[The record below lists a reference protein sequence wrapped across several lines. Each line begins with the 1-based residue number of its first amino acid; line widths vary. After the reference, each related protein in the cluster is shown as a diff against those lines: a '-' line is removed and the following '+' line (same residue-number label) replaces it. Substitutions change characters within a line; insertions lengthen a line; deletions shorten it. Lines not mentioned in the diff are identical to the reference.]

1 MTMKNGHDAREAE
14 PARSYP
20 DLHDQLDALDKV
32 GLLLKIDIPIN
43 KDTEIHPLMR
53 WQFRG
58 GLDENDRKA
67 MLFTNV
73 VDAKGKKYDI
83 PVVIGAMGGSR
94 TIYQIGLGHPPDQVA
109 AVWARAMNNLIPPR
123 MVDNAPCQQVVI
135 EGSALDRPGCAL
147 EALPVP
153 ISTPG
158 WDNGPY
164 LTTSA
169 FITKDPD
176 TGVQNLGNYRAQVK
190 SPRRLGM
197 NPSVELKA
205 GGYQHWLKY
214 KALGRPMPTAVVV
227 GLPPAIAYASVQKA
241 PETIDEISLAGGL
254 VGSPINVVKA
264 RTVDLMV
271 PAEAEI
277 VIEGYI
283 DTEYLEPEAPFGES
297 HGHVNLAEYN
307 GFMDVTC
314 ITRKRKAIFTSF
326 LSQLA
331 PSESTVMRQPGQEA
345 IFLRHLRDHIGIKGI
360 LHVHM
365 HMPLIGGYRVLV
377 LQFERGTPQTEVWR
391 GLYASVTVQR
401 PSGKFVIATNDDIDP
416 NNADAILWAMTFRAK
431 PHLDMQILPYREEGH
446 GPRDKVR
453 GSEDSSL
460 LVNATLRQDYPPL
473 SLPKRAY
480 MERARAIWEDEL
492 KLPKLKPEAPWFG
505 YDLGAWTDDL
515 EHQAQLAVRGDY
527 WETGRV
533 IAQRRRNDVKMNTE
547 VRDVIDEP
555 EESRNARRGKQ
566 AAPGRAS
573 GHEP

>member
-1 MTMKNGHDAREAE
+1 
-14 PARSYP
+14 
-20 DLHDQLDALDKV
+20 V

-123 MVDNAPCQQVVI
+123 TVDNAPCQQLVI

>member
-1 MTMKNGHDAREAE
+1 MKNGHNAREAE

-123 MVDNAPCQQVVI
+123 TVDNAPCQQVVI

>member
-1 MTMKNGHDAREAE
+1 MKNGHDAREAE

-123 MVDNAPCQQVVI
+123 TVDNAPCQQVVI

>member
-1 MTMKNGHDAREAE
+1 
-14 PARSYP
+14 
-20 DLHDQLDALDKV
+20 
-32 GLLLKIDIPIN
+32 
-43 KDTEIHPLMR
+43 MR

-123 MVDNAPCQQVVI
+123 TVDNAPCQQVVI

-431 PHLDMQILPYREEGH
+431 PHLDMQILPHREEGH

>member
-123 MVDNAPCQQVVI
+123 TVDNAPCQQVVI

>member
-1 MTMKNGHDAREAE
+1 MKNGHNAREAE

-109 AVWARAMNNLIPPR
+109 AVWARAMTNLIPPR
-123 MVDNAPCQQVVI
+123 TVDNAPCQQVVI

>member
-1 MTMKNGHDAREAE
+1 MKNGHDAREAE

-123 MVDNAPCQQVVI
+123 TVDNAPCQQVVI

-205 GGYQHWLKY
+205 GGYLHWLKY

-314 ITRKRKAIFTSF
+314 ITRKRNAIFTSF

-331 PSESTVMRQPGQEA
+331 PSEATVMRQPGQEA

>member
-1 MTMKNGHDAREAE
+1 MAMKKGHDAREVE
-14 PARSYP
+14 PSRSYP
-20 DLHDQLDALDKV
+20 DLHDQLDALDKA

-83 PVVIGAMGGSR
+83 PVIIGAMGGSR
-94 TIYQIGLGHPPDQVA
+94 KIYQIGLGHPPDQVG
-109 AVWARAMNNLIPPR
+109 AVWTRAMNNLIPPR
-123 MVDNAPCQQVVI
+123 TVDNAPCQQVII
-135 EGSALDRPGCAL
+135 EGSALDRPGGAL

-205 GGYQHWLKY
+205 GGYLHWLKY
-214 KALGRPMPTAVVV
+214 KALGKPMPTAVVV

-326 LSQLA
+326 MSQLA
-331 PSESTVMRQPGQEA
+331 PSEATVMRQPGQEA
-345 IFLRHLRDHIGIKGI
+345 IFLRHLRDQIGIKGI

-401 PSGKFVIATNDDIDP
+401 PAGKFVIATNDDIDP

-431 PHLDMQILPYREEGH
+431 PHLDMQILPHREEGH

-453 GSEDSSL
+453 GPEDSSL

-473 SLPKRAY
+473 SLPKREY

-533 IAQRRRNDVKMNTE
+533 IAQRRRSDVEMNTE

-555 EESRNARRGKQ
+555 EKPRSARNGRQ
-566 AAPGRAS
+566 AASRPGKR
-573 GHEP
+573 G

>member
-123 MVDNAPCQQVVI
+123 TVDNAPCQQVVI

-314 ITRKRKAIFTSF
+314 ITRKRNAIFTSF

>member
-1 MTMKNGHDAREAE
+1 MKNGHDAREAE

-123 MVDNAPCQQVVI
+123 TVDNAPCQQVVI

-314 ITRKRKAIFTSF
+314 ITRKRNAIFTSF

-331 PSESTVMRQPGQEA
+331 PSEATVMRQPGQEA

-391 GLYASVTVQR
+391 ALYASVTVQR
-401 PSGKFVIATNDDIDP
+401 PAGKFVIATNDDIDP